1 MDLAIRQSQAE
12 IAELR
17 WHRKVALFEWLKNTF
32 QRVRANPAP
41 AIAEL
46 DLELGGYHYRRPQLD
61 DPAWRCELD
70 GVTQKVPKYLLKS
83 TGVPLQMIAGSFELH
98 LEINLLRVNG
108 CLTELADR
116 SDEIGRRQSLVGE
129 RFPRG

>member
-32 QRVRANPAP
+32 QRVRADPAP

-46 DLELGGYHYRRPQLD
+46 DLELGGYHYRSPRLD

-83 TGVPLQMIAGSFELH
+83 TGVPLQMQSHRPNCERSGPT
-98 LEINLLRVNG
+98 RYVG
-108 CLTELADR
+108 C
-116 SDEIGRRQSLVGE
+116 SVGRAR
-129 RFPRG
+129 